1 MPLPSISEIKLVSD
15 LEVFCY
21 NNSMQNNNDHNMPDS
36 LDFVPDQKI
45 NSTLEDTSS
54 TTPVAPVQK
63 IPKKGKSV
71 INVLTTIL
79 TTILLIPI
87 IVVGLIT
94 AGLIG
99 LSVSHGAE
107 LSKLEKETTN
117 IFESSNFANISY
129 DCHDVEL
136 RNTCYIKLS
145 ADDISVES
153 FLLSKGFSKDSTYYG
168 KGYKKGDLY
177 VENDSGL
184 YSSYF
189 VK

>member
-21 NNSMQNNNDHNMPDS
+21 NNSMQNNNDHNMPDP

-63 IPKKGKSV
+63 IPKKGRTV
-71 INVLTTIL
+71 INVL

-107 LSKLEKETTN
+107 LSKLEKETMN

-136 RNTCYIKLS
+136 RNTCYIELS

-153 FLLSKGFSKDSTYYG
+153 FLLSKGFSKDSTYG

-177 VENDSGL
+177 VENDSGSY

>member
-1 MPLPSISEIKLVSD
+1 
-15 LEVFCY
+15 
-21 NNSMQNNNDHNMPDS
+21 MPDP
-36 LDFVPDQKI
+36 LDSVPDQKI

-136 RNTCYIKLS
+136 RNTCYIELS

-153 FLLSKGFSKDSTYYG
+153 FLLSKGFSKDSTYG

-177 VENDSGL
+177 VENDSGSY